1 MKRSQTQLYQMLTRV
16 VAFANAN
23 ESLFPKTS
31 AASEVV
37 AALESAAS
45 ELSAQ
50 ASARVSGEAATR
62 TASNARK
69 AARNALRTR
78 LYLYEQAGSA
88 LESGKFRA
96 PRKRTDMAMIET
108 AHAFAVEAEPLKK
121 EFTRHGLLPDELTV
135 LAEALEH
142 AILDYT
148 AGMARRAAAIR
159 EFDKTL
165 EDSMVQLQR
174 FEVLVATF
182 LADNPGAMA
191 SWTVARTINQ
201 MAVRKRIAKP
211 PDVNPVAPAPPPAA
225 QAA

>member
-1 MKRSQTQLYQMLTRV
+1 MKRSQTQVYQMLTRV

-23 ESLFPKTS
+23 EGLFPKTS

-37 AALESAAS
+37 AALESASS

-50 ASARVSGEAATR
+50 ASARVSGEAAAR

-69 AARNALRTR
+69 AAREALRIR

-88 LESGKFRA
+88 LNSGKFRA
-96 PRKRTDMAMIET
+96 PRKRTDMELISS
-108 AHAFAVEAEPLKK
+108 AHAFAVDAEPFKK

-135 LAEALEH
+135 FAEALEH

-148 AGMARRAAAIR
+148 AGMAMRAASIR
-159 EFDKTL
+159 EFGKTL

-201 MAVRKRIAKP
+201 IAVRKRVTKP
-211 PDVNPVAPAPPPAA
+211 PGVNPVAPPAA